1 MTTEIEKRYKERQV
15 IKKET
20 RTTKIISLAL
30 LASVGIY
37 TLLAYFVK
45 MKPMLDKEPLK
56 NAYDMINL
64 IVIVMMVVILGIRRS
79 IYYSPRFVQ
88 DGATLEQVLK
98 KWRGID
104 IVLLAVAET
113 IPICGLVVTWL
124 GMPFDKTFHFFVA
137 GALLMIILMPVG
149 IKMRS
154 KLSILRKTHPDL

>member
-1 MTTEIEKRYKERQV
+1 
-15 IKKET
+15 
-20 RTTKIISLAL
+20 
-30 LASVGIY
+30 
-37 TLLAYFVK
+37 
-45 MKPMLDKEPLK
+45 MLDKEPLK